1 MDKKQQDFESSVSRL
16 EEILEIM
23 ENDTPSLK
31 EMLELYREGVELSVF
46 CMGTLNKAQ
55 EEVSILRQ
63 TAGGLDGAESRDD
76 PFELVAFDEDAD
88 DE

>member
-1 MDKKQQDFESSVSRL
+1 MAKKEQDFESSVSRL
-16 EEILEIM
+16 EEILETM
-23 ENDTPSLK
+23 ENDSPSLK

-63 TAGGLDGAESRDD
+63 TVGGFGDADS
-76 PFELVAFDEDAD
+76 PQFELVAFDEDAD